1 MSMNDST
8 QSSLTD
14 GNTST
19 IFVEKLFQK
28 IILGCFLSSLSIF
41 TVCGNILVLYAIQTE
56 KNLRTVSNL
65 FILSLALADLAVGL
79 FVMPLSA
86 AQIIAGRW
94 PFSSVIC
101 KMWLSIDYVASTAS
115 IFNLVLLSL
124 DRYWAVVYPLR
135 YLRKRTRRRATVFIL
150 IVWFIASLWAPAII
164 FWSYIAP
171 QHSDTIKQNECDT
184 SFRSNK
190 TFKTLTALV
199 NFYFPLLT
207 MIIVSCRI
215 MVAIRSRS
223 QMEYGRRLSS
233 TTQKQMKLD
242 RTFKTSIRDENQT
255 NFKFNNTS
263 RPLLPPRIVTNPLDS
278 SIPDYQPI
286 SNNINDN
293 ITPTIEPGQCFC
305 STCQPSNENDNES
318 LWEVQQSPIKKSN
331 LSQTK
336 HFSFAQIKP
345 LSRIFSPKKLTEE
358 NTIRKSL
365 EAYKTT
371 YDNDNI
377 KIRNSFS
384 ESNNMKYSMIIYS
397 NEHSQKHLSPV
408 LEKASIKQSTSSLN
422 KIPIKQSKSRTVSIT
437 SSFSDECV
445 EPIFFHSTEDQQK
458 SKSIENMTIQQPTIS
473 NQSQPINSS
482 PKLAKTVTAA
492 AGAAGNDSIMTNR
505 HDSSAYSST
514 HNTPKMSFSFFHTLI
529 NPSHSKSLQKEL
541 KAARQLG
548 MLVGVFTV
556 SWLPYFI
563 LFLVVAWCNH
573 CVSDTI
579 FVASIW
585 LGYLNSTFNPLIYP
599 LCNAH
604 FRRAFQKI
612 CYCKHEK
619 TKLPNLNALREL
631 QVLHGM
637 RQRR

>member
-1 MSMNDST
+1 MNDNI
-8 QSSLTD
+8 QSSLADT
-14 GNTST
+14 NTST
-19 IFVEKLFQK
+19 IFVEKLLQK
-28 IILGCFLSSLSIF
+28 ITLGCLLSTLSIF

-86 AQIIAGRW
+86 AHIIAGRW

-135 YLRKRTRRRATVFIL
+135 YLRKRTRRRATGFIL
-150 IVWFIASLWAPAII
+150 IVWFIASLWAPAVI

-171 QHSDTIKQNECDT
+171 QHSDIIKSNECDT
-184 SFRSNK
+184 AFRSNK

-233 TTQKQMKLD
+233 ATQKQMRLD
-242 RTFKTSIRDENQT
+242 HTYKIPSSLHDEDQP

-263 RPLLPPRIVTNPLDS
+263 RPLLPPTIVTNPFDA
-278 SIPDYQPI
+278 SIPDYQSI
-286 SNNINDN
+286 SNTINN
-293 ITPTIEPGQCFC
+293 NVTLTAEPGQCFC
-305 STCQPSNENDNES
+305 STCQRYNGNDNES
-318 LWEVQQSPIKKSN
+318 LWEVQQTPIGESSSSPP
-331 LSQTK
+331 K
-336 HFSFAQIKP
+336 HFSYAQIKP
-345 LSRIFSPKKLTEE
+345 LSRIFSPKKLTKEKKSH
-358 NTIRKSL
+358 KSL
-365 EAYKTT
+365 DLCKTT
-371 YDNDNI
+371 FDNDDTQ
-377 KIRNSFS
+377 IRNSLS
-384 ESNNMKYSMIIYS
+384 ESNDMKYSMIMYS
-397 NEHSQKHLSPV
+397 NEHSQKHLSPIV
-408 LEKASIKQSTSSLN
+408 KKTLSLN
-422 KIPIKQSKSRTVSIT
+422 KTLIKQPKSRTSSVA
-437 SSFSDECV
+437 SSFSDECF
-445 EPIFFHSTEDQQK
+445 EKLYINSTEDQQI
-458 SKSIENMTIQQPTIS
+458 SQPIEDMTIQKTKTTS
-473 NQSQPINSS
+473 DQSQPINSS
-482 PKLAKTVTAA
+482 PKLATTTV
-492 AGAAGNDSIMTNR
+492 AGNDSITTII
-505 HDSSAYSST
+505 HDSSKTSPT
-514 HNTPKMSFSFFHTLI
+514 HHTTKMSFSFFNTLL
-529 NPSHSKSLQKEL
+529 NPSRANALQKEL

-579 FVASIW
+579 FTASIW

-612 CYCKHEK
+612 CYCTHEK

-631 QVLHGM
+631 QALHTM
-637 RQRR
+637 RQKRR